1 MSLPVSKQANTLQLI
16 YGLCAIAGL
25 VFTMYFNILFIIE
38 HGGFSAIT
46 FVTDNYVNNASA
58 SISNDILVVV
68 AAFLVWSFI
77 EARRLS
83 MSHWWI
89 YVVLTF
95 AVAIA
100 FAFPLFLLNR
110 ERRLAKITADKE
122 SFSLNKQT
130 AQGCN
135 QGNQN
140 DI

>member
-100 FAFPLFLLNR
+100 FAFPLFLLC
-110 ERRLAKITADKE
+110 LLYTSDAADE
-122 SFSLNKQT
+122 
-130 AQGCN
+130 
-135 QGNQN
+135 
-140 DI
+140 

>member
-1 MSLPVSKQANTLQLI
+1 MSKQTKILQLV

-77 EARRLS
+77 EARRLA
-83 MSHWWI
+83 MKRWWL
-89 YVVLTF
+89 YAVLTF
-95 AVAIA
+95 TVAIA

-110 ERRLAKITADKE
+110 ERRLAQIE
-122 SFSLNKQT
+122 SQT
-130 AQGCN
+130 
-135 QGNQN
+135 
-140 DI
+140 